1 MQLLITG
8 ASGLLGLN
16 LAVTAAHKHEVY
28 GVVNRH
34 LLKATDFAVVA
45 TDLLQPEAAGSIIKT
60 VQPDWIVNCV
70 AQTDLE
76 VCEKEPQ
83 QAQQINTR
91 LPEVL
96 ACAARA
102 ADIRFLHISTDA
114 VFDGTQDRYKETD
127 QPTPVS
133 VYARTKLDGEQAV
146 MAANPDAL
154 IARVNFY
161 GWSLTGKRSLA
172 EWFIN
177 NLRQGTQ
184 INGFTDVHFCPL
196 LVNDLANLLLEMME
210 LGLSG
215 LYHVVGADCISKYD
229 FGLALANRFGLDQTL
244 IRPASVK
251 DSGLMAK
258 RSSNMYLDTTKL
270 AEALGYSPSGLVEG
284 VNQFYQLEQR
294 GYAKKLRS
302 MAAG

>member
-34 LLKATDFAVVA
+34 LLTATDFAVVA
-45 TDLLQPEAAGSIIKT
+45 TDLLHLEAAGSIIKT
-60 VQPDWIVNCV
+60 VRPDWIVNCV
-70 AQTDLE
+70 AQTDLD

-96 ACAARA
+96 ARAARA

-114 VFDGTQDRYKETD
+114 VFDGAQDRYKETD
-127 QPTPVS
+127 RPTPVS

-161 GWSLTGKRSLA
+161 GWSLTGRRSLA

-177 NLRQGTQ
+177 NLRQGKQ

-251 DSGLMAK
+251 DGGLMAK
-258 RSSNMYLDTTKL
+258 RSSNMHLDTTRL
-270 AEALGYSPSGLVEG
+270 TEALGYPPPGLVDG
-284 VNQFYQLEQR
+284 VNQFYQLEQQ
-294 GYAKKLRS
+294 GYAEKLRN

>member
-16 LAVTAAHKHEVY
+16 LAVTAARKHEVY

-76 VCEKEPQ
+76 VCEKDPQ

-91 LPEVL
+91 LPEIL
-96 ACAARA
+96 AHATRA

-127 QPTPVS
+127 QPTPIS

-177 NLRQGTQ
+177 NLRQGKQ

-196 LVNDLANLLLEMME
+196 LVNDLANLLLKMME

-258 RSSNMYLDTTKL
+258 RSSNMRLDTTRL
-270 AEALGYSPSGLVEG
+270 AEALGYPPSGLAEG
-284 VNQFYQLEQR
+284 VNQFYQLEQQ